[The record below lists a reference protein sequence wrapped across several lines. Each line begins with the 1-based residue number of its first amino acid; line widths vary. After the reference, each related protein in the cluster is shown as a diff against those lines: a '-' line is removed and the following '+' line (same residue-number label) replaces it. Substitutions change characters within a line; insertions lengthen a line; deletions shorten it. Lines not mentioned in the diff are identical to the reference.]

1 MHEQAVVNLLQEK
14 AVFVGTVDGVLPQVR
29 PMLGF
34 IGPNGGLWLLSLVL
48 KDRVAL
54 TNNDQ
59 AQLCAMG
66 DEGDL
71 LQINGILEPMP
82 FSSRSLPQWTEA
94 EATLPKHTL
103 DADLSV
109 ILYRLRVHSV
119 YYTIRDGR
127 TFYQQDEAGKAEAMD
142 GIRLIPGGPF
152 RLKQE

>member
-14 AVFVGTVDGVLPQVR
+14 AVFVGTVEGVRPRVR

-34 IGPNGGLWLLSLVL
+34 VGPNGGLWLLSLVL
-48 KDRVAL
+48 KERVTL

-71 LQINGILEPMP
+71 LQINGFLEPMP
-82 FSSRSLPQWTEA
+82 FSSRSMSQWAEA
-94 EATLPKHTL
+94 ESTLPKHVL
-103 DADLSV
+103 DTDLSV

-119 YYTIRDGR
+119 YYTVRDGR
-127 TFYQQDEAGKAEAMD
+127 TFYQRDEAGKIETMD
-142 GIRLIPGGPF
+142 GIRLIPGGSF